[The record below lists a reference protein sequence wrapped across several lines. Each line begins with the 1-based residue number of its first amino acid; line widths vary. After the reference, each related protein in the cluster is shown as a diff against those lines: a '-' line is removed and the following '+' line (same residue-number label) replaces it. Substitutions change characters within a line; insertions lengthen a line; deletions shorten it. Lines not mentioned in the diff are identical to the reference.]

1 MYETL
6 SSQTSSDPT
15 AMKKYNEMFNIET
28 SIWLGKSVLIT
39 FQNIITLDTK
49 WREFQYKIL
58 HPENLLH
65 KCHVVQ
71 IWFCWNSIIGYFCND
86 HEELETL
93 EHLLYHCE
101 KVNTFWSE
109 IITILKSQD
118 LVSTNFGIKN
128 IIFGHFCSDDD
139 DSVLVSFL
147 LIILFSRESI
157 WFFVQS

>member
-1 MYETL
+1 
-6 SSQTSSDPT
+6 
-15 AMKKYNEMFNIET
+15 MKRFLLKPLPIQRLWKNIT
-28 SIWLGKSVLIT
+28 TVQHWDLSIWLGKSVLIT